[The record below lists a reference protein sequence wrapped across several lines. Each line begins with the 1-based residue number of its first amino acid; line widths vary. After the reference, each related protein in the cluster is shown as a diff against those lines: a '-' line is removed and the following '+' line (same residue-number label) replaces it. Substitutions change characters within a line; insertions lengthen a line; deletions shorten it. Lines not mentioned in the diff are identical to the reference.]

1 MRAAGT
7 GGCNHGC
14 PRHSRRAF
22 GCPAQRATA
31 QGGDRRHGRHDDRV
45 VRLLPLRH
53 RRRAGLPEALLP
65 QRRSA
70 DRHARGVRHL
80 LRRLRRPAD
89 RRGDLRPLRRPH
101 RPQGDADRHAA
112 VDGHRHLPGRL
123 RAELRIDR
131 HLGRDHPDRA
141 AHAAGHRRR
150 RRVGRLGADLRWNG
164 RAPTASAASSPP
176 GRNSACP
183 PGCSCRIW
191 WSSAFSAWSGD
202 RFPDLGLARAVLPQ
216 HRPGRHRPVDPP
228 RHPRD
233 AGVPAA
239 RRDQTRSSARRSSR

>member
-22 GCPAQRATA
+22 GCPAQRGTA
-31 QGGDRRHGRHDDRV
+31 QGGDRRHRRHDDRV
-45 VRLLPLRH
+45 VRLLHLRH
-53 RRRAGLPEALLP
+53 RRRADLPEDLLP

-70 DRHARGVRHL
+70 DRNARGVRHL
-80 LRRLRRPAD
+80 LHRLRRPAD

-101 RPQGDADRHAA
+101 RPQGDPDRHADA
-112 VDGHRHLPGRL
+112 DGHRHIPRRL
-123 RAELRIDR
+123 RPGLRIDR

-141 AHAAGHRRR
+141 AHAAGDRRR
-150 RRVGRLGADLRWNG
+150 RRMGRLGADLDGMGARPRQPRTDRRMAAVR
-164 RAPTASAASSPP
+164 RALRPVPVEPGDP
-176 GRNSACP
+176 GRQ
-183 PGCSCRIW
+183 RL
-191 WSSAFSAWSGD
+191 D
-202 RFPDLGLARAVLPQ
+202 RRRFRDLGLARAVLPQ
-216 HRPGRHRPVDPP
+216 HRPDRHRPLDPS

-239 RRDQTRSSARRSSR
+239 CSRPERSNARRSSR